1 MSQRQKSSSNTF
13 NAVFFGATGGCTLA
27 CLSAT
32 LSGINTT
39 SPSQTHI
46 RALVRTPQKLTDA
59 LIARNVPQ
67 EAINKHLTVLKGDVK
82 DRQSVE
88 EVLSFPAQQSVDL
101 IISGIGGAPKITWNP
116 LRPFSLTDPT
126 ICADATRSI
135 LSALRSVQG
144 EQGSRAGAKKPLFV
158 CVSTTG
164 ISAKQRDVS
173 ILFWAFYH
181 WALAVP
187 HEDKRDMEQ
196 QLDALMNSREE
207 ERTLSGAVVLRPSLL
222 LDGPAKRGDSIRVG
236 WEWSPSVQADS
247 KEPGPAIGYTITRD
261 SVGTW
266 LHDQIIAGCER
277 DEAGRREVRE
287 KWSGKMVTLT
297 E

>member
-1 MSQRQKSSSNTF
+1 MSQRQTSSSNSF

-32 LSGINTT
+32 LSTINTT
-39 SPSQTHI
+39 STTKTHV
-46 RALVRTPQKLTDA
+46 RALARNPQKLTDA
-59 LIARNVPQ
+59 LITRKVPQ
-67 EAINKHLTVLKGDVK
+67 EAVNKHLTIIKGDVK
-82 DRQSVE
+82 DRRSVE
-88 EVLSFPAQQSVDL
+88 EALSFPAQQSVDL

-116 LRPFSLTDPT
+116 LRPFSLTDPP
-126 ICADATRSI
+126 ISADATRTI

-144 EQGSRAGAKKPLFV
+144 EQGSYAGAKKPLFV
-158 CVSTTG
+158 CISTTG
-164 ISAKQRDVS
+164 LSEKQRDVS

-196 QLDALMNSREE
+196 QLDALMSSREE
-207 ERTLSGAVVLRPSLL
+207 ESPLSGAVVLRPSLL
-222 LDGPAKRGDSIRVG
+222 LDGPAKGGDSIRVG
-236 WEWSPSVQADS
+236 WEWSPSVKTDS
-247 KEPGPAIGYTITRD
+247 KEPGPAIGYTISRD

-266 LHDQIIAGCER
+266 LHDQIVAGCER